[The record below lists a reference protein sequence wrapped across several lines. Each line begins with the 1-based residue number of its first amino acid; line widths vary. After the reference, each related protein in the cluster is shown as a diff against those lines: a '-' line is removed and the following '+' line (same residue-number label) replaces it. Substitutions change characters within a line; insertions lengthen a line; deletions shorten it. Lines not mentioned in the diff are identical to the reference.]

1 MPGEYGYGKCVL
13 IAIDQLCNALCNG
26 WPDE

>member
-1 MPGEYGYGKCVL
+1 MPGELAYGKCVL